1 MASAGIVALQTMV
14 DRLIEDH
21 RRAQLLAERI
31 RAIPGI
37 RVEPPVI
44 ETNMVFFRLE
54 RDDLSAADFL
64 AALSHRGVRMGTL
77 RDGVVRAVL
86 HYLVSDDNVD
96 ATAVAIRS
104 VLQAEP
110 Q

>member
-44 ETNMVFFRLE
+44 VTWDPCSLQFNGESGV
-54 RDDLSAADFL
+54 SFL
-64 AALSHRGVRMGTL
+64 ASCGLFFQS
-77 RDGVVRAVL
+77 
-86 HYLVSDDNVD
+86 
-96 ATAVAIRS
+96 
-104 VLQAEP
+104 
-110 Q
+110 